1 MDRQDA
7 KPRRPSLMASD
18 PSPAASSAPSPARI
32 LADMDGGKPAPAR
45 PRTLSKPQSLILATA
60 VIGLLGAVLWWQ
72 AEPGNAA
79 DVSLSN
85 GSGTIATRSE
95 EAPRPDAG
103 AATIIDEPPAVT
115 SRGFAAENTASAGTK
130 PDATGTDPLASPF
143 AKPAS
148 TTAATAPTGP
158 DHANPFSAH
167 VVTAPVAAARATP
180 HAAARP
186 GTARKRSNGSE
197 PDLMATLLGNIKA
210 QDAAPASGLDS
221 LIRKME
227 ADEART
233 VAGNDPATAAQQ
245 RSRSQ
250 QIQDNLRECPLAN
263 TAKGLKCRQAICAVY
278 AGRDPACPAN

>member
-7 KPRRPSLMASD
+7 KPRRPSLMAGD

-72 AEPGNAA
+72 AEPGNGVDA
-79 DVSLSN
+79 SLSS
-85 GSGTIATRSE
+85 GSLAHASGSVATHVD
-95 EAPRPDAG
+95 EASGPDAG
-103 AATIIDEPPAVT
+103 AATIIDEPPAV
-115 SRGFAAENTASAGTK
+115 SRGFAAGSTAAAGTG

-143 AKPAS
+143 AKA
-148 TTAATAPTGP
+148 GP
-158 DHANPFSAH
+158 NHANPFSPQ
-167 VVTAPVAAARATP
+167 VVAAPAAVARATP
-180 HAAARP
+180 TATPRA

-197 PDLMATLLGNIKA
+197 PDLMTTLLGNIKA

-227 ADEART
+227 ADEAGS
-233 VAGNDPATAAQQ
+233 VARNDPASTAQQ

-250 QIQDNLRECPLAN
+250 QIQDNLRECPPAN
-263 TAKGLKCRQAICAVY
+263 TARGLKCRQAICAVY

>member
-79 DVSLSN
+79 DVSVSN

-197 PDLMATLLGNIKA
+197 PDLMATLLGIG
-210 QDAAPASGLDS
+210 SGLNCS
-221 LIRKME
+221 MAE
-227 ADEART
+227 
-233 VAGNDPATAAQQ
+233 V
-245 RSRSQ
+245 
-250 QIQDNLRECPLAN
+250 
-263 TAKGLKCRQAICAVY
+263 VW
-278 AGRDPACPAN
+278 